1 MIRCLIIDDKP
12 LAIDILTDYVS
23 QIPFLTLVHSTTHPL
38 EALQLIMDEKVDL
51 VFLDIQMPQLTGIQL
66 MKIAQGKCKV
76 ILTTAYAEYALDG
89 FENDAID
96 YLLKPIAF
104 DRFYKAVQKAR
115 EILERKAPSST
126 EHPPLP
132 NAKPADYIFVRS
144 EYKLVKIDLNTILY
158 AEGLQNYV
166 AIYTETEKIVSLQN
180 IKKLEEQLP
189 SAQFARVHKS
199 YIVGIGKIKSI
210 ERNRIFIGEEIIPLG
225 DAYRES
231 FYRQIEPNSQ

>member
-23 QIPFLTLVHSTTHPL
+23 QISFLTLVHSTTHPL
-38 EALQLIMDEKVDL
+38 EALQLIMDEKIDL

-104 DRFYKAVQKAR
+104 ERFYKAVQKAK
-115 EILERKAPSST
+115 EVLERTVPTNTSL
-126 EHPPLP
+126 PLS

-144 EYKLVKIDLNTILY
+144 EYKLVKIDLHTILY

-166 AIYTETEKIVSLQN
+166 TIYTETEKIVSLQN

-210 ERNRIFIGEEIIPLG
+210 ERNRIFIGSEVIPLG
-225 DAYRES
+225 DAYREA
-231 FYRQIEPNSQ
+231 FYKQIEPKGS